1 MTMGFRLI
9 IKSGKGIGKEFS
21 FVQERVRVGRLPEND
36 LVLYDTGVSRVHCEI
51 SQENEF
57 YMLRDT
63 GSANGTS
70 LNNEVITEAQ
80 LQSGDRIQIGPVEFA
95 FLKSDT
101 QPQLASHDEV
111 DTEPS
116 SGAIFKPERETAQ
129 RRLEQLK
136 TSELK
141 KSELDKAIRKHKGI
155 KSKFK
160 KLSKI
165 QRAGLIL
172 IPLLLLATLIFGEN
186 KQKDR
191 SAETFNLSEI
201 KPSQRFGAGKVDIYT
216 PYAATFAFEYKEGR
230 ATLHYAVGSIDHENE
245 AEMFLNEK
253 SIGFLPTAKGRW
265 RRDLKKILPQDFL
278 KIGKNILSIQHRRQD
293 TNDTWGI
300 AQLSLRTRKLAP
312 LNPARA
318 QELYDLAKSTFETR
332 SVAPQNL
339 YRSIQY
345 LKEARIHLEAS
356 EGELPLLS
364 KTNNLFKE
372 AKNQLQNTYDNLIF
386 SAERALRFDKLQEA
400 GEILRECLD
409 YFPNQDDKRHQE
421 VKNRLNSLRSR

>member
-1 MTMGFRLI
+1 MGFRLI

-57 YMLRDT
+57 YMLRDA

-70 LNNEVITEAQ
+70 LNNEVVTEAQ

-101 QPQLASHDEV
+101 QPQIETQEAI

-116 SGAIFKPERETAQ
+116 GGAIFKPERETAQ

-141 KSELDKAIRKHKGI
+141 TSELNEAIRKYGGVKA
-155 KSKFK
+155 KFNS
-160 KLSKI
+160 LSKI
-165 QRAGLIL
+165 QKIGLIG
-172 IPLLLLATLIFGEN
+172 IPVLLAITVLFGQD
-186 KQKDR
+186 KKKDR
-191 SAETFNLSEI
+191 SAEIFELTKI
-201 KPSQRFGAGKVDIYT
+201 KPSQRFGDGKVDVYT
-216 PYAATFAFEYKEGR
+216 PHAATFSFDYKEGQ
-230 ATLHYAVGSIDHENE
+230 ATFYYAAGSIDRPNE
-245 AEMFLNEK
+245 AEIFLNDK
-253 SIGFLPTAKGRW
+253 SVGFLATAKGRW
-265 RRDLKKILPQDFL
+265 QRDLQIILPTEHL
-278 KIGKNILSIQHRRQD
+278 KQGKNILSIQHRSE
-293 TNDTWGI
+293 NKKDTWGI
-300 AQLSLRTRKLAP
+300 AQLAIKTRKLAP

-345 LKEARIHLEAS
+345 LKEARTHLEAAQ
-356 EGELPLLS
+356 S
-364 KTNNLFKE
+364 KPGLWDKINNLLEE
-372 AKNQLQNTYDNLIF
+372 AQNQLQNTYDNLIF

-421 VKNRLNSLRSR
+421 VKNRLNRLRSR